1 MTQNPPRRRLVLC
14 ATVGLLALASAR
26 ADAGD
31 VIMFQEEPPLA
42 AEIADIMFP
51 KEGAPPAKI
60 ATRGI
65 RFADTPGAAPSPEA
79 KELQNTTADQGD
91 AVGFRINFAF
101 DSADLHPDALPYLDR
116 VGQMM
121 GLEQAQDRAIVIVGH
136 TDASG
141 TDAYNKDLSER
152 RALTVGTYLHQR
164 HGIPAERIQIVGL
177 GEAQP
182 LAGLDALDGAN
193 RRVEFHPAK

>member
-1 MTQNPPRRRLVLC
+1 MTRNPSRRRLALY
-14 ATVGLLALASAR
+14 ATVGFLALASAR
-26 ADAGD
+26 VDAGD

-51 KEGAPPAKI
+51 EDGAPPAKI

-65 RFADTPGAAPSPEA
+65 RFSDTAGAAPSPEA
-79 KELQNTTADQGD
+79 QELQNTTAEQGD

-101 DSADLHPDALPYLDR
+101 DSADLHADALPYLDR

-164 HGIPAERIQIVGL
+164 HGISADRIQIVGL

-182 LAGLDALDGAN
+182 LPGLDALDGAN

>member
-1 MTQNPPRRRLVLC
+1 MTRKPPYRRLALC
-14 ATVGLLALASAR
+14 ATVGLFALVGAR
-26 ADAGD
+26 AEAGD
-31 VIMFQEEPPLA
+31 VIMFQDQPPLA

-51 KEGAPPAKI
+51 KEGAPPARL

-65 RFADTPGAAPSPEA
+65 RFAETEGAEATPEA
-79 KELQNTTADQGD
+79 AELQSATADQGD

-101 DSADLHPDALPYLDR
+101 DSADLLPDALPYLDR

-141 TDAYNKDLSER
+141 TDAYNKGLSEK
-152 RALTVGTYLHQR
+152 RALTVGNYLHQR
-164 HGIPAERIQIVGL
+164 HGISAERIQIVGL

-182 LAGLDALDGAN
+182 LPGIDTYDGAN